1 MKKLKKIMFLTV
13 AVFALVLSSCSSND
27 FPDENPDE
35 NETTAD
41 FIKFNYKGKTYSYEP
56 TLSTSLSM
64 NIYGSEGIDNT
75 YKKVSLW
82 MPLKPTLGSHPIVF
96 DLSHLETTYQA
107 RFTFMPDFNN
117 TDATAG
123 TLNITVLTD
132 KKIEGT
138 FSFSGTKNN
147 VVFEVTEGSFSIE
160 RF

>member
-1 MKKLKKIMFLTV
+1 MKKLKKIMFFTI
-13 AVFALVLSSCSSND
+13 AIFAIVLSSCSSD
-27 FPDENPDE
+27 DSP
-35 NETTAD
+35 NEDQTTTN

-64 NIYGSEGIDNT
+64 NIYGSEGIDNS

-107 RFTFMPDFNN
+107 DFTFMPDFNN

-138 FSFSGTKNN
+138 FNFSGTKNN
-147 VVFEVTEGSFSIE
+147 ATFEVTEGSFSVE

>member
-1 MKKLKKIMFLTV
+1 
-13 AVFALVLSSCSSND
+13 
-27 FPDENPDE
+27 
-35 NETTAD
+35 
-41 FIKFNYKGKTYSYEP
+41 
-56 TLSTSLSM
+56 
-64 NIYGSEGIDNT
+64 
-75 YKKVSLW
+75 

-117 TDATAG
+117 TDGTTG

-138 FSFSGTKNN
+138 FNFSGTKNN
-147 VVFEVTEGSFSIE
+147 ATFEVTEGSFSVE

>member
-1 MKKLKKIMFLTV
+1 MKKLKKIMFFTI
-13 AVFALVLSSCSSND
+13 AVFALVLSSCSND
-27 FPDENPDE
+27 DSPNDPEEDQ
-35 NETTAD
+35 TTTN

-64 NIYGSEGIDNT
+64 NIYGSEGIDNS

-107 RFTFMPDFNN
+107 DFTFMPDFNN

-147 VVFEVTEGSFSIE
+147 TTFEVTEGSFSFE